1 MHKPPCVSVIVVNWD
16 RKDDLKECLESVL
29 NQTFKDIEL
38 IVVDNHSTDG
48 SIEMLRDEY
57 PAVKLVVLPDSS
69 YGPCEAFNI
78 GFANAVGE
86 FCVVMDNDAL
96 LEDNWVLCALREFKT
111 DSQLGCLSG
120 RVLNYYTRHD
130 WGFWNYGLSDAWHER
145 SFFTSTF
152 CGCAAIIKK
161 EALDKVGGYP
171 TEYFLYWNEL
181 ALGAAIINAG
191 YKIKYVPSLVAF
203 HKVAEARRPG
213 RRHYYYMT
221 RNGYWYF
228 WTYYPFNLA
237 VKHTLIHFVISLWWW
252 VTDPRLLLNNP
263 LLFLKASVDTFNGL
277 PAVLKKRAPIADRS
291 VLKPIKW

>member
-1 MHKPPCVSVIVVNWD
+1 VIVVNWD
-16 RKDDLKECLESVL
+16 RKDDLKGCLESVL

-57 PAVKLVVLPDSS
+57 PAVKLIVLPDNS
-69 YGPCEAFNI
+69 YGACEAFNI

-86 FCVVMDNDAL
+86 FCLVMDNDAL
-96 LEDNWVLCALREFKT
+96 LEDSWVLCALREFKT

-120 RVLNYYTRHD
+120 RVLNYYTKHD
-130 WGFWNYGLSDAWHER
+130 WGFENYGLSDAWQEK
-145 SFFTSTF
+145 SFFMSTF
-152 CGCAAIIKK
+152 AGCAAVIKK
-161 EALDKVGGYP
+161 EVIDKVGGYP

-191 YKIKYVPSLVAF
+191 YKIKYVPTLTAY
-203 HKVAEARRPG
+203 HKVAEAQRPG
-213 RRHYYYMT
+213 ARHYYYMT

-237 VKHTLIHFVISLWWW
+237 VRHTLAHFYVSLRDL
-252 VTDPRLLLNNP
+252 VENPRLLLEDP
-263 LLFLKASVDTFNGL
+263 LLFLKASADTLKGL
-277 PAVLKKRAPIADRS
+277 VTVVKKREPIVDRD
-291 VLKPIKW
+291 VLRPIKW